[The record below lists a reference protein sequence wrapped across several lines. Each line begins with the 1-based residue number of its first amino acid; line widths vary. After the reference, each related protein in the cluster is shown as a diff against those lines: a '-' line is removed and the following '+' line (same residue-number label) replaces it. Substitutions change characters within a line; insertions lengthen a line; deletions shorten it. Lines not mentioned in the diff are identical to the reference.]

1 MKLSFQL
8 PQGDNCNLK
17 TKSIYLKGYQDDDK
31 GVYIDGCF
39 LRNRRSSKRREI
51 DIV

>member
-1 MKLSFQL
+1 MIKRQDEASKKKL

-31 GVYIDGCF
+31 GVYIDGCIM
-39 LRNRRSSKRREI
+39 RDCRSS
-51 DIV
+51 